1 VIAPFY
7 LNILR
12 LAQRILMD
20 KMTDKTPLRRPV
32 LPASEALPIDI

>member
-20 KMTDKTPLRRPV
+20 KMTDKTPV
-32 LPASEALPIDI
+32 TPARAAGVRNIAD